1 MGSPTLMTRGYL
13 PLILFLSALW
23 GASYLFIKVGVEEM
37 EPSTLMALRFVLAGA
52 VLLGVLVAQRG
63 LRQAIGDLRST
74 GRHGVILGVLNGVVP
89 FWLIAWG
96 ETHIDSGVAAVAN
109 ATVPIFVALL
119 AMRVN
124 PGERSTGLRLVGILV
139 GLGGV
144 AVLAGVEPE
153 RGTWA
158 ILGVLAVVLASLFY
172 AGGNLYTQHNF
183 AGTAPIVIATS
194 AVVSGALLILPAGIA
209 QAPDSLPSWKALGS
223 VAALGILGTA
233 VASLVLYRLIAAYGS
248 SRTALVTYL
257 LPAFALFYGA
267 VLLDEPLTL
276 SALLGLFL
284 ILAGVALGSGMV
296 RRARASVAGV

>member
-1 MGSPTLMTRGYL
+1 MGAPTLMVRGYV
-13 PLILFLSALW
+13 PLILLLSSLW

-37 EPSTLMALRFVLAGA
+37 EPATLMAFRFILAGA

-63 LRQAIGDLRST
+63 VRQAFDDLRST
-74 GRHGVILGVLNGVVP
+74 SRHGIILGILNGVVP

-109 ATVPIFVALL
+109 ATVPIFVALIAL
-119 AMRVN
+119 RVN
-124 PGERSTGLRLVGILV
+124 PGERATGVRLVGILV
-139 GLGGV
+139 GLAGV
-144 AVLAGVEPE
+144 AVLAGIEPE
-153 RGTWA
+153 SGTWA
-158 ILGVLAVVLASLFY
+158 VLGVLAVVLASLFY

-183 AGTAPIVIATS
+183 ADTAPIVIATS
-194 AVVSGALLILPAGIA
+194 AVVSGGLLILPVGIV
-209 QAPDSLPSWKALGS
+209 QAPDAVPSWKALGS

-233 VASLVLYRLIAAYGS
+233 VASLVLYRLIARYGS

-284 ILAGVALGSGMV
+284 ILAGVALGSGLA
-296 RRARASVAGV
+296 RRGRPSVASA